1 MCAQIP
7 FTICATWR
15 AQINMRKLMCSSFSA
30 KLNYDLR
37 SPATICAKHLT
48 QTEVE
53 ICADVSMCREV
64 SANYLRRR
72 VGADSIYILRYLQA
86 QTNVRKP
93 ICRLV
98 GANLNHDL
106 RRAVA
111 ICIKHL
117 MQTEVEIRAQTT
129 RTERQP
135 HTLLTPCPSWH
146 AQTNVCKPMHI
157 DRCAQT

>member
-1 MCAQIP
+1 
-7 FTICATWR
+7 
-15 AQINMRKLMCSSFSA
+15 MCSSFSA

-37 SPATICAKHLT
+37 SPATICGKHLT

-53 ICADVSMCREV
+53 ICEDVRMCREV
-64 SANYLRRR
+64 SENYLSRR

-86 QTNVRKP
+86 QTNVRKL

-117 MQTEVEIRAQTT
+117 MQTEVEICTQTICA
-129 RTERQP
+129 ERQ
-135 HTLLTPCPSWH
+135 L
-146 AQTNVCKPMHI
+146 HI
-157 DRCAQT
+157 LFTFCSS

>member
-1 MCAQIP
+1 MP
-7 FTICATWR
+7 STICAAWR
-15 AQINMRKLMCSSFSA
+15 VQTKVHKFMCRLVGA
-30 KLNYDLR
+30 MLNHGLR
-37 SPATICAKHLT
+37 SAVAICGKHLT

-72 VGADSIYILRYLQA
+72 LGADSIYILRYLQV
-86 QTNVRKP
+86 QTNVRKL

-111 ICIKHL
+111 TCIKHL
-117 MQTEVEIRAQTT
+117 MQTEVEI
-129 RTERQP
+129 
-135 HTLLTPCPSWH
+135 
-146 AQTNVCKPMHI
+146 
-157 DRCAQT
+157 CAQTICAERQLHILFTFCSS